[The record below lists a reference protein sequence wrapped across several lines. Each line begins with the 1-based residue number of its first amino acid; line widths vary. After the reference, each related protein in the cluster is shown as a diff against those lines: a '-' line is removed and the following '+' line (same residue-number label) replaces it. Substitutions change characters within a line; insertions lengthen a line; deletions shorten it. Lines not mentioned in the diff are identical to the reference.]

1 MVFPCPNYTAELTK
15 LKELEKE
22 HKLDD
27 KVGKPRLKQLK
38 RLAADL
44 LNFKTEA
51 FGDCL
56 PVKFLVADKKVKELA
71 EVRVDF
77 MLTAPSTWI
86 KDIWPQVKIVKI
98 YKD

>member
-1 MVFPCPNYTAELTK
+1 MSPCPDYVSELAK
-15 LKELEKE
+15 LQELEKE

-38 RLAADL
+38 RLAKDIL
-44 LNFKTEA
+44 HFKTEA
-51 FGDCL
+51 FGTCL
-56 PVKFLVADKKVKELA
+56 PVKFLVADKKVKELQ
-71 EVRVDF
+71 EVKVDF
-77 MLTAPSTWI
+77 KLTAPSTWV